1 MASGPMRQ
9 SIPLADTVR
18 AMAGDASGLVKELE
32 RERKKLEREIQ
43 KTLESAGSVDGKL
56 TQKLNDLNKREQAA
70 RIYADRDARTSGA
83 RRDMMAVRSFGNKVS
98 GVAELASG
106 RFGLNNI
113 QDAGELL
120 SAAGGRLAQ
129 AGHIGAG
136 NRLASL
142 GASVAAGVASVGIP
156 VMAAATTA
164 SVFYAMGGGL
174 GNILFGDKD
183 KMESQEQFRKVMQNN
198 IWANR
203 AKLGDQQTA
212 FMMGELTSGPRM
224 GLFGTSSESNPW
236 VEAWLLRD
244 TMRNGRKYYNQAGS
258 EELRTHGFE
267 YYFKRGIGSLG
278 LGRLIREQEKESA
291 AFVVNRMKE
300 LEAAERARQA
310 AIESKPKSIQRRAVM
325 NERLLAIK
333 ASEDERF
340 EAKQT
345 WAPW

>member
-129 AGHIGAG
+129 AGYVGAG
-136 NRLASL
+136 NRLARL
-142 GASVAAGVASVGIP
+142 GASVTAGVASIGLP
-156 VMAAATTA
+156 VMAAAATA
-164 SVFYAMGGGL
+164 TAFYDLGGQL
-174 GNILFGDKD
+174 GDMIWGNVGE
-183 KMESQEQFRKVMQNN
+183 MEQREKRREAFQKNV
-198 IWANR
+198 WANR

-212 FMMGELTSGPRM
+212 FMLSQD
-224 GLFGTSSESNPW
+224 SNPFA
-236 VEAWLLRD
+236 ENWLLRD
-244 TMRNGRKYYNQAGS
+244 TMQNGQKFFQQANREETARHGYWYYVGRTFRNRKTLD
-258 EELRTHGFE
+258 EEE
-267 YYFKRGIGSLG
+267 
-278 LGRLIREQEKESA
+278 A
-291 AFVVNRMKE
+291 AFVTQRMKE
-300 LEAAERARQA
+300 LEAAERAKRQA
-310 AIESKPKSIQRRAVM
+310 IERTPKAIQRRAVE
-325 NERLLAIK
+325 NERMLAIK